1 MDNPVRRTVV
11 ISAVNLR
18 KGGTLT
24 VLRDCLQY
32 LSSRKDLQVTAIVH
46 KRELCDYP
54 YIDYIEIPWSIKGWG
69 RRL

>member
-54 YIDYIEIPWSIKGWG
+54 CIDYIEIPWSIKGWG